1 VKKNII
7 SFEDFKKYMARV
19 RCINLLHYK
28 LISISKLK
36 EIGQIERLE
45 LDAPED
51 FALLK
56 NYKTVWYENNEHERV
71 SWDASNARNL
81 SVEELV
87 GSHANIPMK
96 TEMTEAI
103 NELRSGLSRDIEIV
117 SISDTII
124 SETVIVEGGRRAAAL
139 YHLYDHEKEAM
150 NKILESP
157 YGIFNIVFSSPAAS
171 LLFPCD
177 FVNICRDVKKPGT

>member
-1 VKKNII
+1 VKKSII
-7 SFEDFKKYMARV
+7 SIEDFKKYMSRV

-28 LISISKLK
+28 LIPLSKLR
-36 EIGQIERLE
+36 EIGHVERLD
-45 LDAPED
+45 LDAMED
-51 FALLK
+51 FALLR
-56 NYKTVWYENNEHERV
+56 NHKTVWYENDKHEQV
-71 SWDASNARNL
+71 SWDAHNAGNV

-103 NELRSGLSRDIEIV
+103 NELRGGLNRDIEIV

-124 SETVIVEGGRRAAAL
+124 GETVIVEGGRRAAAL
-139 YHLYDHEKEAM
+139 YYLYDHDQEAL
-150 NKILESP
+150 NKILNSS
-157 YGIFNIVFSSPAAS
+157 YKILNIVFLSPAAS

-177 FVNICRDVKKPGT
+177 FVNICRDVKQSGT